1 MGLSVGAI
9 GLDLKVNGGNLR
21 KQITRETQSAAMS
34 AEGILGNSFKKIGA
48 MATAAFS
55 VAALVKFTKSCL
67 DIGLSL
73 IQI

>member
-34 AEGILGNSFKKIGA
+34 AEGILGNSFTPVSYTHIDVYKRK
-48 MATAAFS
+48 
-55 VAALVKFTKSCL
+55 
-67 DIGLSL
+67 GLYS
-73 IQI
+73 